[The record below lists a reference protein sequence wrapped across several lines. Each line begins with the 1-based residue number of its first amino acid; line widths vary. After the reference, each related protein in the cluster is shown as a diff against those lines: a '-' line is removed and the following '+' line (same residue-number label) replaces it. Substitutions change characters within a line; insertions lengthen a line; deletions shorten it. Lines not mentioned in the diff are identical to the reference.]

1 MKRTII
7 LFIIAALVVAS
18 VTVWLLSS
26 GGKPDLMDSL
36 HFGVIILVVL
46 FALYVGYK
54 RVVSIKRGEPAE
66 DELSKRVLLKTA
78 AYSYYISLYIWVFL
92 LFIKD
97 RIHFDSDQL
106 IGTGVL
112 GMALAFGITW
122 IILNF
127 RGIKNE

>member
-7 LFIIAALVVAS
+7 LFIVAALVVAS
-18 VTVWLLSS
+18 VAVWLLSS
-26 GGKPDLMDSL
+26 AGNLDLMDSL
-36 HFGVIILVVL
+36 HFGVIILIVL
-46 FALYVGYK
+46 FALFVGYK
-54 RVVSIKRGEPAE
+54 RVVSVKRGEPAE

-106 IGTGVL
+106 IGTGIL
-112 GMALAFGITW
+112 GMALTYGVTW
-122 IILNF
+122 MILNF
-127 RGIKNE
+127 RGIKHE